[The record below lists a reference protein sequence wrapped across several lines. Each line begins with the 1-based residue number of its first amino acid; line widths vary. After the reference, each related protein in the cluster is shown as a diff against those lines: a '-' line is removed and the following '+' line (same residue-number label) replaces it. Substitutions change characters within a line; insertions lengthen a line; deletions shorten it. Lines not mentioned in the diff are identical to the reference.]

1 MANSVDYCNK
11 TLAKRGELTSLSYD
25 IYLILISFHNCGLFF
40 IFCSTT
46 NNQNKTETEK
56 KYNSIRSCSFF
67 YLSYCSVFPKHN
79 EQKRDWKF
87 DVCPTSNI
95 IFASFCDAELFL
107 FTILQQMTFCEDK
120 KKQLPSFLFTKVF
133 FLLKSLKINKKSAN
147 NDLEFIKWANVN
159 SNFMTWSFKKRAFS
173 FFLSKQ
179 NWGPRLL
186 YFYNFVL
193 LS

>member
-87 DVCPTSNI
+87 DVCPTSFLPL
-95 IFASFCDAELFL
+95 FAMQNF
-107 FTILQQMTFCEDK
+107 
-120 KKQLPSFLFTKVF
+120 F
-133 FLLKSLKINKKSAN
+133 FL
-147 NDLEFIKWANVN
+147 
-159 SNFMTWSFKKRAFS
+159 R
-173 FFLSKQ
+173 
-179 NWGPRLL
+179 
-186 YFYNFVL
+186 FYNRWRFVKTKKNSFQAFCL
-193 LS
+193 QKFFFYLNR